1 MSHGHTQRGRR
12 IRFLPLALLTLGAPA
27 CGGGS
32 APPQPITPSRRVEA
46 IQDTDRLYRDDRT
59 QTDSVRV
66 VISDPETL
74 RLWWSR
80 ATADTPEPKPALPTI
95 DFQTSSVLLVA
106 AGRSNA
112 GDRIRVDSI
121 GFDIR
126 PAPGGGRDEVWFA
139 IVRTIPDCN
148 PFPGT
153 AFPLEFV
160 RVPKVTGRFDFVDRV
175 VACPGNREDDGVE
188 RPRSPDPEA
197 LPRGG

>member
-1 MSHGHTQRGRR
+1 MSHGHTQRGHR
-12 IRFLPLALLTLGAPA
+12 IRFLPLVLLTLGAPA

-32 APPQPITPSRRVEA
+32 PPPQPITPSRRVEA

-95 DFQTSSVLLVA
+95 DFQTNSVLLVA

-126 PAPGGGRDEVWFA
+126 PAPGGGSDEVWFA

-175 VACPGNREDDGVE
+175 VACPANREEEGVE
-188 RPRSPDPEA
+188 RPKSPDPEA
-197 LPRGG
+197 PLRGG